1 MSNLME
7 VIKSRRSTR
16 AFKSELP
23 PKDQIMQIV
32 EAAEW
37 APSGMGKYLWHF
49 TVIYNAEKSLKL
61 ARAVA
66 EADNRGPEYN
76 FYGAPVNII
85 ISYKRDEHHALVDGA
100 AAMENLLLMA
110 TELGLGSCWIN
121 QLRETCD
128 VPEVRALLTEYGVP
142 EDHIVVCSAAI
153 GYIEKETPAKPN
165 AAHLKLAE
173 WEREGKCRAVVTQN
187 IDGLHQ
193 KAGSKEVLELHG
205 SVLRNYCMRCRK
217 PYPVEDIAKG
227 TGIPRCSCGG
237 IIKPDV
243 VLYEEGLDSY
253 TINKSV
259 DYISKADILI
269 IGGTSLAVYPAA
281 SLIDYYRGN
290 KLVLV
295 NKSPTP
301 ADRRADLVIHAPI
314 GEVFS
319 QL

>member
-49 TVIYNAEKSLKL
+49 TVVYNAEKSLKL

-66 EADNRGPEYN
+66 EAD
-76 FYGAPVNII
+76 
-85 ISYKRDEHHALVDGA
+85 
-100 AAMENLLLMA
+100 NLLLMA

-153 GYIEKETPAKPN
+153 GYIEKETPAKPR
-165 AAHLKLAE
+165 H
-173 WEREGKCRAVVTQN
+173 
-187 IDGLHQ
+187 
-193 KAGSKEVLELHG
+193 
-205 SVLRNYCMRCRK
+205 
-217 PYPVEDIAKG
+217 
-227 TGIPRCSCGG
+227 
-237 IIKPDV
+237 
-243 VLYEEGLDSY
+243 EGLVSI
-253 TINKSV
+253 T
-259 DYISKADILI
+259 
-269 IGGTSLAVYPAA
+269 
-281 SLIDYYRGN
+281 
-290 KLVLV
+290 
-295 NKSPTP
+295 
-301 ADRRADLVIHAPI
+301 
-314 GEVFS
+314 E
-319 QL
+319 